1 MGLFAR
7 VTRHKS
13 VEQLQSEAGKRTDF
27 KRTMGVWQLT
37 AIGIGAIVGVGV
49 FVLAPNEAALNA
61 GPAIILSFLVA
72 GIGSACAAL
81 SYAEFAGMIPVTGSA
96 YTYGYAVLGEL
107 PAWIIGWDLLVEYA
121 LIVAVVAAGTSNYL
135 QSLITQLTGLH
146 LPVWMQGAYDP
157 AHPDSGRVVNI
168 IAVAVSLGMAW
179 IQIMRT
185 EIGARFNAIVV
196 TMKVIG
202 VVVVIVVGAF
212 FVHASNW
219 TPFIPHLIHDST
231 ATGGTRYGIDGVL
244 AAASIVFFAVFGYDT
259 LTTAAE
265 ESKNPQRDL
274 PLAVVLSL
282 GISLAM
288 YLAISLILTGMVP
301 YNGCLDPGQLPGQCS
316 HMILASDAPVSA
328 VFEARGLHWV
338 SGIIDVA
345 AVCGI
350 ASVVFAFML
359 GAARIWFALSRD
371 GLLPRWFAR
380 VHPKYG
386 TPYRPTMVL
395 GIFTA
400 LAAGFFP
407 IRELA
412 ELINIGTLSAF
423 IVICASVLILRITQ
437 PNLQRR
443 FRTPALWLLAPLG
456 IVFSLF
462 LIIGWPWVTRGHFH
476 MIGGLDMLTI
486 WRFIVWMVIGLAIYF
501 FYGIKNSSM
510 AGTQRGDTSPPRS

>member
-1 MGLFAR
+1 MGFFAR
-7 VTRHKS
+7 MFRRKS
-13 VEQLQSEAGKRTDF
+13 VEQLQSEAGSSKDF
-27 KRTMGVWQLT
+27 RRTMGVWQLT

-61 GPAIILSFLVA
+61 GPAIVISFLVA

-81 SYAEFAGMIPVTGSA
+81 AYAEFAGMIPVTGSA
-96 YTYGYAVLGEL
+96 YTYGYAVLGEML
-107 PAWIIGWDLLVEYA
+107 AWIIGWDLLVEYA
-121 LIVAVVAAGTSNYL
+121 LIVGVVAAGTSNYL
-135 QSLITQLTGLH
+135 QSLITQVTGLQ
-146 LPVWMQGAYDP
+146 LPVWLQGAYDP

-168 IAVAVSLGMAW
+168 IAVLVALGMAW

-185 EIGARFNAIVV
+185 EIGARFNTIVV
-196 TMKVIG
+196 TMKVLG
-202 VVVVIVVGAF
+202 VAVVIAVGAF
-212 FVHASNW
+212 YVHASNW
-219 TPFIPHLIHDST
+219 TPFIPDMVQDPT
-231 ATGGTRYGIDGVL
+231 ATGGSRYGWDGVL

-274 PLAVVLSL
+274 PLAVMASL
-282 GISLAM
+282 GVAMLM
-288 YLAISLILTGMVP
+288 YLAISMVLTGMVP
-301 YNGCLDPGQLPGQCS
+301 YNGCMNPTEAVGQCS
-316 HMILASDAPVSA
+316 QMILASDAPVSA

-338 SGIIDVA
+338 SGIINVA
-345 AVCGI
+345 AICGI

-380 VHPKYG
+380 SHPKYG
-386 TPYRPTMVL
+386 TPYRPTMLL

-400 LAAGFFP
+400 IAAGFLP

-423 IVICASVLILRITQ
+423 VLICASVLILRVRR
-437 PNLQRR
+437 PELERR
-443 FRTPALWLLAPLG
+443 FKTPAIWLLAPTG

-462 LIIGWPWVTRGHFH
+462 LIIGWPWVTEGHFH
-476 MIGGLDMLTI
+476 FIGGLDAVTM
-486 WRFIVWMVIGLAIYF
+486 WRFVIWMAIGLAIYF
-501 FYGIKNSSM
+501 GYGMRNSRVDE
-510 AGTQRGDTSPPRS
+510 GK